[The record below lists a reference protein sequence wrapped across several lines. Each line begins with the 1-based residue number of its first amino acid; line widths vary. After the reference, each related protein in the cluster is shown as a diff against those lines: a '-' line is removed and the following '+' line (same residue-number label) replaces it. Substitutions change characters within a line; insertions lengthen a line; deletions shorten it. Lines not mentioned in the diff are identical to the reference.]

1 MLNVEPN
8 GRKPGKT
15 NMLKGR
21 AAPPQTAPPDGDAT
35 TLAQAPGIYNAV
47 LRSDRFGTGHRL
59 GIQNAPAG
67 GPLQITDHLTEPWLA
82 RTRWSFFPHLCY
94 RSPRMKLDGMRAS
107 ARADDCRSERS
118 GTVGSTSESQ
128 KAWSSC
134 RSSCSVHGS
143 VLPLLRRSHVER
155 YWLIATEISSSPRQQ
170 QARCGAE
177 GAHGGAWRWRRRL
190 GRYR

>member
-1 MLNVEPN
+1 
-8 GRKPGKT
+8 
-15 NMLKGR
+15 
-21 AAPPQTAPPDGDAT
+21 
-35 TLAQAPGIYNAV
+35 
-47 LRSDRFGTGHRL
+47 
-59 GIQNAPAG
+59 
-67 GPLQITDHLTEPWLA
+67 
-82 RTRWSFFPHLCY
+82 
-94 RSPRMKLDGMRAS
+94 MRAS

-177 GAHGGAWRWRRRL
+177 GADVPARRWRRRL
-190 GRYR
+190 GCYQPVPLDMRPEQEGQRRAVDRARGPAAAPCLLALAGRPYRSVQIGGHRLRPRRACHRASAQPAALAPPSPRR